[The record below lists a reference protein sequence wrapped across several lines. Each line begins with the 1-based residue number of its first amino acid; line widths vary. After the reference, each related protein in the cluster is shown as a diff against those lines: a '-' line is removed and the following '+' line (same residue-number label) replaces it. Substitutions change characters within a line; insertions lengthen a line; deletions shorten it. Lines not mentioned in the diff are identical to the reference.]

1 VSAPRYR
8 FFAGKGGVGKTTCAA
23 AVGLALARRGA
34 RTLVVST
41 DPAHSLGDALEM
53 KLSATPRQIRGSLH
67 AAEMNADRALRRW
80 LGSRERSFRLI
91 ASRGTYLDDEDID
104 SLFRLSLP
112 GVDELVALVE
122 LERLG
127 RGFDEVV
134 VDTAPTGHTLRLL
147 QMPETLAGLAKV
159 LDDLQAKHRA
169 MAASLRGAYRRGA
182 EEAAI
187 DELRERAASLHGLL
201 RDGERAEFHWVLLAE
216 ELSLAE
222 ARDGVHALRGAGMR
236 VARLIANRLTPPPD
250 ALCALC
256 MGRRAA
262 ELSVLRE
269 AEMLELPL
277 FGVPDVEGEPRGLL
291 ALRDV
296 AEALE
301 TPAKD
306 LLGHLTKSF
315 KSAPPRWASAERP
328 QWPNLIAPLGV
339 QLVFVGGKG
348 GTGKTTVAAT
358 AALALAVR
366 GDRVLLL
373 STDPAHSAGDA
384 LRLDLD
390 DQEREIAP
398 RLWARELNA
407 ARAFEVRRDKYRT
420 AVDELFAA
428 IRGRSRF
435 DAPYDRAV
443 IEDLIDLAP
452 PGLDELFG
460 LAAVSDALVSRRFDV
475 IIVDTAP
482 TGHALRLLQLV
493 AKGREWLQVLLQ
505 ILLKYRRVTG
515 LGRLAKDLTE
525 TARELRLF
533 EELLHDPARARFVAV
548 TRAAALPRLE
558 TLRLLASLKRLRVAA
573 PTVVV
578 NALTPPGCQRCG
590 RAAAEERKEIAALL
604 KGRHDWVML
613 GAPAVAPPPR
623 GALALENFGRAWT
636 GIK

>member
-8 FFAGKGGVGKTTCAA
+8 FFAGKGGAGKTTCAA
-23 AVGLALARRGA
+23 AAGLALAQRGA

-41 DPAHSLGDALEM
+41 DPAHSLADALEV

-67 AAEMNADRALRRW
+67 AAEMNADRALQRW
-80 LGSRERSFRLI
+80 LRARERSFRLI

-112 GVDELVALVE
+112 GVDELVALIE

-127 RGFDEVV
+127 GGFDEVV
-134 VDTAPTGHTLRLL
+134 VDTAPAGHTLRLL
-147 QMPETLAGLAKV
+147 QMPEKLAGLAKV

-169 MAASLRGAYRRGA
+169 TAASLRGAYRRDA
-182 EEAAI
+182 EEAVI
-187 DELRERAASLHGLL
+187 DELQERAGSLHALL
-201 RDGERAEFHWVLLAE
+201 RDGERTEFHWVLLAE

-222 ARDGVHALRGAGMR
+222 ARDGVLALRGAGMR
-236 VARLIANRLTPPPD
+236 VARVIANRLTPASD
-250 ALCALC
+250 GSCALC
-256 MGRRAA
+256 TGRRAA
-262 ELSVLRE
+262 EISVLRE
-269 AEMLELPL
+269 AETLELPL
-277 FGVPDVEGEPRGLL
+277 FGVPSLEPEPRGFL
-291 ALRDV
+291 ALRKV
-296 AEALE
+296 AQALE

-306 LLGHLTKSF
+306 LLGQLSGSVKSP
-315 KSAPPRWASAERP
+315 SPPQVAAARSP
-328 QWPNLIAPLGV
+328 WPSHIAPLGV

-348 GTGKTTVAAT
+348 GVGKTTVAAT
-358 AALALAVR
+358 AALALAAR

-407 ARAFEVRRDKYRT
+407 ARAFAVRRDKYRA

-493 AKGREWLQVLLQ
+493 AKGREWLQALLV

-558 TLRLLASLKRLRVAA
+558 TLRLRASLKRLRLAA
-573 PTVVV
+573 PTLVV
-578 NALTPPGCQRCG
+578 NALTPPGCARCR
-590 RAAAEERKEIAALL
+590 RAAAEERKEIAVLL
-604 KGRHDWVML
+604 KGRRDWAML
-613 GAPAVAPPPR
+613 GAPAVTPPPR
-623 GALALENFGRAWT
+623 GALALESFGRAWT
-636 GIK
+636 RIE